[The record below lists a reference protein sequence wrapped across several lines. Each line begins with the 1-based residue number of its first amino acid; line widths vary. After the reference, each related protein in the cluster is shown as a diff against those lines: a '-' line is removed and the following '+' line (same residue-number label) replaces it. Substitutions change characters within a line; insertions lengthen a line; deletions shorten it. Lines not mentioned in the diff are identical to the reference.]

1 MKGGGG
7 AVACYDKFL
16 AEAFLV
22 VVIIIIRVIIS
33 TLLKA
38 PPAYSSCRKKHD
50 FVVPTKVF
58 VQMTK

>member
-22 VVIIIIRVIIS
+22 VIIIISVIIS

-50 FVVPTKVF
+50 FVVPTKAF
-58 VQMTK
+58 VRMTK